1 MVSNYLID
9 RMIELQIISECDKE
23 IYLYGLKQGFI
34 ILQNILNSVL
44 LGIIF
49 NHFFK
54 QFFFSCIYFINYK

>member
-1 MVSNYLID
+1 
-9 RMIELQIISECDKE
+9 MIELQIISECDKE